1 MTVSKVM
8 VTVKLDPQRA
18 SLADAREL
26 LGVDPDAFDQ
36 DFGVISVSPDEDL
49 YAVLVEH
56 DAVADM
62 KPDERVSGPYSN
74 PPIEPF
80 GPPQ

>member
-1 MTVSKVM
+1 MTMSKVM
-8 VTVKLDPQRA
+8 VTVKLDPQRV

-26 LGVDPDAFDQ
+26 LGVDADAFDQ
-36 DFGVISVSPDEDL
+36 DFGVISVNPDEDL
-49 YAVLVEH
+49 YAVLVEQ

-62 KPDERVSGPYSN
+62 KTDEQVSGPYSN
-74 PPIEPF
+74 PRIEPF